1 MSELTKEDEYGII
14 SRTMMNIRS
23 LRVFAREID
32 FEQLLEMQEKL
43 NVVIE
48 ERREDAEREAAEQ
61 RAERERKRQELLQ
74 LIAGEGFSPEELLGL
89 SEEAP
94 KSRKKRYQKRHPSI
108 NLKKMVKRNTGL
120 VVGVRQNRLLKHWQA
135 VALLMSFS
143 SRNDS
148 TALLFLWRALSFKI
162 SIFTVFPDALS

>member
-48 ERREDAEREAAEQ
+48 ERREDAEREAAE
-61 RAERERKRQELLQ
+61 RAERERKRQ
-74 LIAGEGFSPEELLGL
+74 ELLGL

-94 KSRKKRYQKRHPSI
+94 KSRKKTLPKAPPKYQFEENGETKYWSGRGRAPKPIDEALKAGRSLEDFRI
-108 NLKKMVKRNTGL
+108 NKSLN
-120 VVGVRQNRLLKHWQA
+120 GVTDEQ
-135 VALLMSFS
+135 
-143 SRNDS
+143 
-148 TALLFLWRALSFKI
+148 
-162 SIFTVFPDALS
+162 

>member
-48 ERREDAEREAAEQ
+48 ERREDAEREAAE
-61 RAERERKRQELLQ
+61 RQ
-74 LIAGEGFSPEELLGL
+74 G
-89 SEEAP
+89 
-94 KSRKKRYQKRHPSI
+94 
-108 NLKKMVKRNTGL
+108 NLKPNVSRPLNTSYL
-120 VVGVRQNRLLKHWQA
+120 
-135 VALLMSFS
+135 
-143 SRNDS
+143 
-148 TALLFLWRALSFKI
+148 
-162 SIFTVFPDALS
+162 

>member
-48 ERREDAEREAAEQ
+48 ERREDAEREAAE
-61 RAERERKRQELLQ
+61 RQEL
-74 LIAGEGFSPEELLGL
+74 
-89 SEEAP
+89 EA
-94 KSRKKRYQKRHPSI
+94 KRQ
-108 NLKKMVKRNTGL
+108 
-120 VVGVRQNRLLKHWQA
+120 QA
-135 VALLMSFS
+135 
-143 SRNDS
+143 
-148 TALLFLWRALSFKI
+148 I
-162 SIFTVFPDALS
+162 E

>member
-48 ERREDAEREAAEQ
+48 ERREDAK

-74 LIAGEGFSPEELLGL
+74 LIAGEGFSPEELLGIT
-89 SEEAP
+89 EDAP
-94 KSRKKRYQKRHPSI
+94 KTRKKTLPKAPSKYQFEENGETKYWSGRGRAPKPIAEALKAGRSLEDFRI
-108 NLKKMVKRNTGL
+108 NKSLN
-120 VVGVRQNRLLKHWQA
+120 GVTDEQ
-135 VALLMSFS
+135 
-143 SRNDS
+143 
-148 TALLFLWRALSFKI
+148 
-162 SIFTVFPDALS
+162 

>member
-1 MSELTKEDEYGII
+1 
-14 SRTMMNIRS
+14 MMNIRS
-23 LRVFAREID
+23 LRVFAREVD

-48 ERREDAEREAAEQ
+48 ERREDAEREAAE

-94 KSRKKRYQKRHPSI
+94 KSRKKTLPKAPPKYQFEENGETKYWSGRGRAPKPIDEALKAGRSLEDFRI
-108 NLKKMVKRNTGL
+108 NKSLN
-120 VVGVRQNRLLKHWQA
+120 GVTDEQ
-135 VALLMSFS
+135 
-143 SRNDS
+143 
-148 TALLFLWRALSFKI
+148 
-162 SIFTVFPDALS
+162 

>member
-1 MSELTKEDEYGII
+1 
-14 SRTMMNIRS
+14 
-23 LRVFAREID
+23 EID

-48 ERREDAEREAAEQ
+48 ERREDAEREAAE

-94 KSRKKRYQKRHPSI
+94 KSRKKTLPKAPPKYQFEENGETKYWSGRGRAPKPIDEALKAGRSLEDFRI
-108 NLKKMVKRNTGL
+108 NKSLN
-120 VVGVRQNRLLKHWQA
+120 GVTDEQ
-135 VALLMSFS
+135 
-143 SRNDS
+143 
-148 TALLFLWRALSFKI
+148 
-162 SIFTVFPDALS
+162 

>member
-1 MSELTKEDEYGII
+1 MSDNENFELVRKLLL
-14 SRTMMNIRS
+14 NIRS
-23 LRVFAREID
+23 VRVFARETH

-48 ERREDAEREAAEQ
+48 ERREDAEREAVE

-94 KSRKKRYQKRHPSI
+94 KSRKKTLPKAPPKYQFEENGETKYWSGRGRAPKPINEALKAGRSI
-108 NLKKMVKRNTGL
+108 DEFLIP
-120 VVGVRQNRLLKHWQA
+120 
-135 VALLMSFS
+135 
-143 SRNDS
+143 ND
-148 TALLFLWRALSFKI
+148 TFN
-162 SIFTVFPDALS
+162 